1 MNRKRM
7 FQHAAARRRLGAR
20 SEIFYVGGTVST
32 RSRPKAAGIAK
43 TDSLPSSLFQHAA
56 ARRRLDDVDV
66 AVIAQIKVSTRSRPK
81 AAGLYYCYIEYS
93 KVVSTRSRPKAA
105 GVNFGYIATAQVSF
119 NTQPPEGGWPC
130 ALIGWQT
137 STTFQHAAAR
147 RRLGSKSKTAAQKAD
162 VSTRSR
168 PKAAGVCDR
177 TQLFQF
183 QVSTRS
189 RPKAA
194 GLLRLESILIH
205 LFQHA
210 AARRRLVPIRSLFVP
225 YFDVSTRSRPK
236 AAGRQI
242 PTENTEI
249 NSFNTQPPEGG
260 WKGTPQPSDTDR
272 VSTRSRPKAAGI

>member
-1 MNRKRM
+1 MWTSG
-7 FQHAAARRRLGAR
+7 FSA
-20 SEIFYVGGTVST
+20 
-32 RSRPKAAGIAK
+32 
-43 TDSLPSSLFQHAA
+43 FQHAA

-66 AVIAQIKVSTRSRPK
+66 AVIAQIK
-81 AAGLYYCYIEYS
+81 
-93 KVVSTRSRPKAA
+93 VSTRSRPKAA

-194 GLLRLESILIH
+194 GLILCCSDPERL
-205 LFQHA
+205 
-210 AARRRLVPIRSLFVP
+210 
-225 YFDVSTRSRPK
+225 
-236 AAGRQI
+236 G
-242 PTENTEI
+242 
-249 NSFNTQPPEGG
+249 FNTQPPEGG
-260 WKGTPQPSDTDR
+260 WTTAHGIQ
-272 VSTRSRPKAAGI
+272 TR